1 MLKTK
6 ERPAGHRPPPS
17 PPRLLLTAEWRENG
31 DEWEAVQVHRV
42 RPGDT
47 VRATRGA
54 EATTMVVASVV
65 RGIQYTLEVVG
76 GELLVGLDPDA
87 YVWRLA
93 CAPGEG

>member
-1 MLKTK
+1 
-6 ERPAGHRPPPS
+6 
-17 PPRLLLTAEWRENG
+17 
-31 DEWEAVQVHRV
+31 
-42 RPGDT
+42 
-47 VRATRGA
+47 
-54 EATTMVVASVV
+54 MVVASVV